1 VTAVQSNQKV
11 IKFLINCGNKNL
23 QYLLVPSRLEAA
35 LAAMDTDNDGHVDID
50 EWEECIEVALAN
62 KLAERQAKRE
72 LEAKQANKEIEEFT
86 NDFKN
91 AARKCFQMIDKD
103 GGGTLSTDEIVT
115 AVKEDKDVIH
125 FLKTCGEENLQFL
138 LVPARLKKSLD
149 YLDTDGSG
157 ELDVDEWEAAINRG
171 LAKRL
176 EQMADERARAARA
189 AEKADAEFSADFL
202 NAAREVF
209 LMIDKDDS
217 GSLDREEIVASSVLS
232 RRRRGRADC
241 IERQKRHRAGV
252 ASMARRS

>member
-1 VTAVQSNQKV
+1 
-11 IKFLINCGNKNL
+11 
-23 QYLLVPSRLEAA
+23 
-35 LAAMDTDNDGHVDID
+35 MDTDNDGHVDID

-62 KLAERQAKRE
+62 KIAERQAKRE

-115 AVKEDKDVIH
+115 AVKEDKVANAASYDRAPFNFVCGGAGTTERRRHTSRRSQDVIH

-189 AEKADAEFSADFL
+189 AEKADAEFSAEFL

>member
-1 VTAVQSNQKV
+1 MKNNQKV

-62 KLAERQAKRE
+62 KLAERAAKRE
-72 LEAKQANKEIEEFT
+72 FEAKQANKEIEEFT

-115 AVKEDKDVIH
+115 AVKEDKVAHAASYDRAPFNLRGLRGTAVFVCLVCGGAGTTERPRHTSRRSQDVIH

-157 ELDVDEWEAAINRG
+157 ELDVDEWRV
-171 LAKRL
+171 
-176 EQMADERARAARA
+176 ARRPPWFHA
-189 AEKADAEFSADFL
+189 
-202 NAAREVF
+202 
-209 LMIDKDDS
+209 
-217 GSLDREEIVASSVLS
+217 VLLTS
-232 RRRRGRADC
+232 QSPPSTRRRRLVEA
-241 IERQKRHRAGV
+241 
-252 ASMARRS
+252 

>member
-1 VTAVQSNQKV
+1 
-11 IKFLINCGNKNL
+11 
-23 QYLLVPSRLEAA
+23 
-35 LAAMDTDNDGHVDID
+35 M
-50 EWEECIEVALAN
+50 
-62 KLAERQAKRE
+62 
-72 LEAKQANKEIEEFT
+72 
-86 NDFKN
+86 
-91 AARKCFQMIDKD
+91 
-103 GGGTLSTDEIVT
+103 
-115 AVKEDKDVIH
+115 IH

>member
-1 VTAVQSNQKV
+1 MICGTAVFV
-11 IKFLINCGNKNL
+11 CLVCGGAGTTERPL
-23 QYLLVPSRLEAA
+23 HTSR
-35 LAAMDTDNDGHVDID
+35 
-50 EWEECIEVALAN
+50 
-62 KLAERQAKRE
+62 RSQ
-72 LEAKQANKEIEEFT
+72 
-86 NDFKN
+86 
-91 AARKCFQMIDKD
+91 
-103 GGGTLSTDEIVT
+103 
-115 AVKEDKDVIH
+115 DVIH

-241 IERQKRHRAGV
+241 IEQQKRHRAGV

>member
-1 VTAVQSNQKV
+1 MICGTAVFV
-11 IKFLINCGNKNL
+11 CLVCGGAGITER
-23 QYLLVPSRLEAA
+23 PRHASR
-35 LAAMDTDNDGHVDID
+35 
-50 EWEECIEVALAN
+50 
-62 KLAERQAKRE
+62 RSQ
-72 LEAKQANKEIEEFT
+72 
-86 NDFKN
+86 
-91 AARKCFQMIDKD
+91 
-103 GGGTLSTDEIVT
+103 
-115 AVKEDKDVIH
+115 DVIH

-189 AEKADAEFSADFL
+189 AEKADAEFSAEFL

-232 RRRRGRADC
+232 RAAVPTASRCKSAIGLASRRWRGGRDSEACRD
-241 IERQKRHRAGV
+241 V
-252 ASMARRS
+252 

>member
-1 VTAVQSNQKV
+1 MTAVQSNQKV

-62 KLAERQAKRE
+62 KLAERAAKRE

-115 AVKEDKDVIH
+115 AVKEDKVANAASYDRAPFNLRGLRGLCDRPSRHH
-125 FLKTCGEENLQFL
+125 FLST
-138 LVPARLKKSLD
+138 
-149 YLDTDGSG
+149 
-157 ELDVDEWEAAINRG
+157 
-171 LAKRL
+171 
-176 EQMADERARAARA
+176 
-189 AEKADAEFSADFL
+189 
-202 NAAREVF
+202 
-209 LMIDKDDS
+209 
-217 GSLDREEIVASSVLS
+217 
-232 RRRRGRADC
+232 RRR
-241 IERQKRHRAGV
+241 
-252 ASMARRS
+252 SSSS

>member
-1 VTAVQSNQKV
+1 MRARERRNRDSRVVCSHIDVDESGDLEKAEIIDAVKNNQKV

-23 QYLLVPSRLEAA
+23 QYLLVPARLEAA

-62 KLAERQAKRE
+62 KLAERAAKRE

-157 ELDVDEWEAAINRG
+157 ELDVDEWRV
-171 LAKRL
+171 
-176 EQMADERARAARA
+176 ARRPPWFQA
-189 AEKADAEFSADFL
+189 
-202 NAAREVF
+202 
-209 LMIDKDDS
+209 
-217 GSLDREEIVASSVLS
+217 VLLTS
-232 RRRRGRADC
+232 PRRRRRV
-241 IERQKRHRAGV
+241 V
-252 ASMARRS
+252 AAA